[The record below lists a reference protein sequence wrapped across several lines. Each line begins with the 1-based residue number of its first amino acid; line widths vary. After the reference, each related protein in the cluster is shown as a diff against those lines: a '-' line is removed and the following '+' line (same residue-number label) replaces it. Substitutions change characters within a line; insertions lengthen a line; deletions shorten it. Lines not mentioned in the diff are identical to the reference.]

1 MTVEET
7 PAPNGLKMARNEAT
21 TRIPRQQ
28 TVLKNTRSEE
38 HLRTPRELQDLPPSY
53 PGARDHR
60 EHRGVEEEE

>member
-1 MTVEET
+1 MAVEET
-7 PAPNGLKMARNEAT
+7 PAPNGLKMALKRAT

-38 HLRTPRELQDLPPSY
+38 HLRTPGELQDLPPSC
-53 PGARDHR
+53 PGARGHK